1 MTKQVYNLVMNILIE
16 THSHTVAS
24 GHFTHDTITDLA
36 RAAKQKGLRLLCVTD
51 HSPSIPGSA
60 TENYFRSLKYCEKK
74 RFGVEL
80 LYGTEADVMDEHGK
94 LGMSDEILAE
104 MGIVIASQHPPCFKP
119 SDIDTNTR
127 GMIHAVES
135 GCIDI
140 VGHPD
145 DEKYPLDAET
155 LVNTCKQYGTMIE
168 MNNASLNPN
177 GYRGD
182 AKARDA
188 ELLKLCKEK
197 RVYVSLG
204 SDSHGAAHIADF
216 TYALALVRE
225 CNFPEELI
233 VNSSLT
239 LFRSLLAPH
248 SLVRKKYLSESSN
261 QHKLF

>member
-1 MTKQVYNLVMNILIE
+1 
-16 THSHTVAS
+16 
-24 GHFTHDTITDLA
+24 
-36 RAAKQKGLRLLCVTD
+36 
-51 HSPSIPGSA
+51 
-60 TENYFRSLKYCEKK
+60 
-74 RFGVEL
+74 
-80 LYGTEADVMDEHGK
+80 
-94 LGMSDEILAE
+94 
-104 MGIVIASQHPPCFKP
+104 
-119 SDIDTNTR
+119 
-127 GMIHAVES
+127 
-135 GCIDI
+135 
-140 VGHPD
+140 
-145 DEKYPLDAET
+145 
-155 LVNTCKQYGTMIE
+155 MIE

-197 RVYVSLG
+197 RVYVSFG

-248 SLVRKKYLSESSN
+248 SLVRKKYLSESSD

>member
-1 MTKQVYNLVMNILIE
+1 MAKQVYNQSMNILIE

-24 GHFTHDTITDLA
+24 GHFTRDTITDLA
-36 RAAKQKGLRLLCVTD
+36 RAAQTKGIRLLCITD

-60 TENYFRSLKYCEKK
+60 SDNYFRSLKYCEKK
-74 RFGVEL
+74 RFGVEI
-80 LYGTEADVMDEHGK
+80 LYGTEADVMDEHGN
-94 LGMSDEILAE
+94 LGMRNEILAE

-127 GMIHAVES
+127 GLIHAIES

-145 DEKYPLDAET
+145 DEKYPLDAEA
-155 LVNTCKQYGTMIE
+155 LVNTCKQFGTMIE
-168 MNNASLNPN
+168 MNNASLTPN

-182 AKARDA
+182 AKARDT

-204 SDSHGAAHIADF
+204 SDSHGAAHIGDF
-216 TYALALVRE
+216 TYALELVRD

-233 VNSSLT
+233 VNSSLS
-239 LFRSLLAPH
+239 LFRSLLEPH
-248 SLVRKKYLSESSN
+248 RVARNNLI
-261 QHKLF
+261 